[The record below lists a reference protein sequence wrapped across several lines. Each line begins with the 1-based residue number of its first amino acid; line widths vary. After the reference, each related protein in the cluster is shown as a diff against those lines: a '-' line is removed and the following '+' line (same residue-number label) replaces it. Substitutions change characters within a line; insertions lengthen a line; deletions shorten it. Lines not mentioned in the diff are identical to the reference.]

1 VTEQES
7 LTDMVMAN
15 AERFGGAIGVRRRSA
30 GSWADVT
37 TREFAA
43 QVLDIARGLVAAGL
57 RAGDRV
63 ALLSSTRYE
72 WSLFDFACWCAGLQT
87 VPIDHTAQVDD
98 VEWILADSAA
108 NAVVVET
115 EAHLDAVRQVVG
127 RLPELTR
134 IWRLTGDEPAVD
146 ELVALGAGTDVAV
159 VHRRRLAVHA
169 DDVATIVYPPERQKR
184 VEVSHGELLAE
195 VRSTIAALPALLRA
209 GNSLLLLPP
218 MADPRAH
225 VVSLC
230 CFYTRTT
237 LGHLSHTDDEV
248 ASELGVFRP
257 TVIVADADL
266 VATALDATRER
277 AVAEGRTGAYDA
289 ASAVA
294 TAYGARRG
302 GSIALRLK
310 RALADRVVYPK
321 LRAVFGGRCVAVL
334 TTGEPLPT
342 DRTHLLRGIGI
353 EVRSLP

>member
-15 AERFGGAIGVRRRSA
+15 AERFGGAIGVRRRA
-30 GSWADVT
+30 GGSWTDVT
-37 TREFAA
+37 TKEFAA

-72 WSLFDFACWCAGLQT
+72 WSLLDFACWCAGLQT
-87 VPIDHTAQVDD
+87 VPIDPDTGAEDI
-98 VEWILADSAA
+98 EWILADSAA

-115 EAHLDAVRQVVG
+115 SAHRDAVCQVVD

-134 IWRLTGDEPAVD
+134 IWRLDGPEPAVE
-146 ELVALGAGTDVAV
+146 ELTALGAGIDVAV

-169 DDVATIVYPPERQKR
+169 DDVATIGYPPERQKR

-209 GNSLLLLPP
+209 GNSLLVTGP
-218 MADPRAH
+218 MADPLAH

-237 LGHLSHTDDEV
+237 LGHLPDTGEEL

-266 VATALDATRER
+266 VATVQDATRER
-277 AVAEGRTGAYDA
+277 ADAEGRTGAYDA

-302 GSIALRLK
+302 GSLTLRLK
-310 RALADRVVYPK
+310 RAVADRVVYPK

-334 TTGEPLPT
+334 TTGEPLAA
-342 DRTHLLRGIGI
+342 DRTHFLRGIGI
-353 EVRSLP
+353 EVHPLT